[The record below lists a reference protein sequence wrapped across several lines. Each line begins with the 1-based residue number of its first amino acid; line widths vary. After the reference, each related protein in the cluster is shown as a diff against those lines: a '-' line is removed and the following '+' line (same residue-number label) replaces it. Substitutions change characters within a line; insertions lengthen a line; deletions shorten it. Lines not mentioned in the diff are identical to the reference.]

1 VEPVSEKN
9 NFLYLVVSLVIL
21 LLAGALVDQF
31 PSSLGQQILQAVT
44 VITLASAI
52 VGLRSSRLR
61 IHTGVG
67 FTVSVLVIVI
77 LGVLLDVTGLSY
89 LHLIVLVLFYGW
101 ATWLAAKQVL
111 FTGPIDGN
119 KIVGAIC
126 IYLLI
131 GLIWA
136 LLYLLLAQTI
146 PGAFNGLEQVVWY
159 ENFADGAYYSFVT
172 LTTLGYGDI
181 SPVTPMARFLVY
193 MEAIL
198 GVFYMA
204 ILVASL
210 IGVRISALHSDKD

>member
-1 VEPVSEKN
+1 
-9 NFLYLVVSLVIL
+9 VVSLVIL

-44 VITLASAI
+44 VITLASSI

-77 LGVLLDVTGLSY
+77 LGVLLDEAGLSY

-136 LLYLLLAQTI
+136 LLYLFLAQTI
-146 PGAFNGLEQVVWY
+146 PGAFNGLEQAVWY
-159 ENFADGAYYSFVT
+159 DNFADVAYYSFVT

-210 IGVRISALHSDKD
+210 IGVRITAMHSGKD

>member
-1 VEPVSEKN
+1 MKPVSEDN
-9 NFLYLVVSLVIL
+9 NFVYLVVSLVIL

-52 VGLRSSRLR
+52 VGFRSSRLR
-61 IHTGVG
+61 IRTGIG

-77 LGVLLDVTGLSY
+77 LGVLLDEAGMSY
-89 LHLIVLVLFYGW
+89 LHLFVLILFYIW

-111 FTGPIDGN
+111 FTGPVDGN

-131 GLIWA
+131 GLIWS
-136 LLYLLLAQTI
+136 LLYLFLAQTI
-146 PGAFNGLEQVVWY
+146 PGAFKGLEQAVWY
-159 ENFADGAYYSFVT
+159 DNFADVAYYSFVT
-172 LTTLGYGDI
+172 LTALGYGDI
-181 SPVTPMARFLVY
+181 SPVSPVARFLAY
-193 MEAIL
+193 MEAIV

-210 IGVRISALHSDKD
+210 VGVRISTLHSRKD